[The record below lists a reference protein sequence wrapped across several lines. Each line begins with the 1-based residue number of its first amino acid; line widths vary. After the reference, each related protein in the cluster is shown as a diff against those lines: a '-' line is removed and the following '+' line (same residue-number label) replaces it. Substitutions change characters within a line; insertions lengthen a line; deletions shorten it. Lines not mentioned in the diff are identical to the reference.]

1 MESGLGWLS
10 IEAVLDS
17 GGLYCPS
24 LIFFAVVEEQRRAR
38 EEWQRRRNRRNREN
52 QCTRPPSAG
61 IDWAILCGSGGHSAH
76 PRLKLQ
82 GLLRNHLQKRTRGRT
97 EVGLSL
103 LVASPRDHSFPFSH
117 RLNFIATVASTDKM
131 ALGHAVRSYPG
142 TTRCRIGLL

>member
-1 MESGLGWLS
+1 VWMESGLGWLS

-38 EEWQRRRNRRNREN
+38 EKPRKSMHAA
-52 QCTRPPSAG
+52 PSAG

-97 EVGLSL
+97 EVGLAL

-142 TTRCRIGLL
+142 TTRCRIGPL